1 MRSTLIALIVVVVVA
16 VALCALSQAQVYNV
30 TEEMDLLRVE
40 AAELARAGD
49 NMGAMESLTR
59 LASRWKSATPLLE
72 MLTSHDDLHE
82 VASELVDAQVCLE
95 NGDLDDCFRSLAQ
108 LGEALHHIQDMEAL
122 TFSNL
127 Y

>member
-1 MRSTLIALIVVVVVA
+1 MRSTLIALIVVVA
-16 VALCALSQAQVYNV
+16 VAISLCALSQAQVRVV

-49 NMGAMESLTR
+49 NMGAMECLTR
-59 LASRWKSATPLLE
+59 FASRWQSVTPLLE

-108 LGEALHHIQDMEAL
+108 LGEALRHIQDMEAL
-122 TFSNL
+122 TLSNL